1 MLSACK
7 KYRTFSTDYSQSL
20 FKSLTMSFS
29 RLTSVIRSALMII
42 AASASLAASAGWVV
56 QTPASSVQFVTT
68 KAGLAGVG
76 GISEVQKFTQFSGS
90 LSNAGRLD
98 FNVTLASVQTGIEI
112 RDERLKTMLFK
123 ITDTPQATFSA
134 DIKPSFIDALAV
146 GQSSDLNVE
155 GRFTLGGQTKPMI
168 AALRVT
174 RLSATQLQVVTRE
187 PLIVNANDHGMKTGV
202 EALRDIMGL
211 NFLASVAPISLHLI
225 LTAH

>member
-1 MLSACK
+1 
-7 KYRTFSTDYSQSL
+7 
-20 FKSLTMSFS
+20 
-29 RLTSVIRSALMII
+29 MII

-76 GISEVQKFTQFSGS
+76 GSSEIQKFSQFAGS
-90 LSNAGRLD
+90 LSNTGRLD

-146 GQSSDLNVE
+146 GQSSDLNVD
-155 GRFTLGGQTKPMI
+155 GRFTLGGQTKPMT

-202 EALRDIMGL
+202 EALRDIVGL

>member
-1 MLSACK
+1 M
-7 KYRTFSTDYSQSL
+7 SL
-20 FKSLTMSFS
+20 F
-29 RLTSVIRSALMII
+29 RLTSVIRSGLVVI

-76 GISEVQKFTQFSGS
+76 GISEVQKFSQFGGS

-155 GRFTLGGQTKPMI
+155 GQFTLGGQTKPMT

-202 EALRDIMGL
+202 EALREVMGL